1 MNLKEWRQEQSIS
14 MSEAARLLDVGFAAS
29 YNRYETGENRPDA
42 PMVERIL
49 RVTEGKVGLTDLH
62 RQRLDWL
69 RENRPQ
75 KLAPQ
80 IELQEAAR

>member
-1 MNLKEWRQEQSIS
+1 MG
-14 MSEAARLLDVGFAAS
+14 EAAQLLGLGFAAS

-49 RVTEGKVGLTDLH
+49 RITEQVVGLEDLH

-69 RENRPQ
+69 RDKRPDLFA
-75 KLAPQ
+75 LAT
-80 IELQEAAR
+80 EAAE